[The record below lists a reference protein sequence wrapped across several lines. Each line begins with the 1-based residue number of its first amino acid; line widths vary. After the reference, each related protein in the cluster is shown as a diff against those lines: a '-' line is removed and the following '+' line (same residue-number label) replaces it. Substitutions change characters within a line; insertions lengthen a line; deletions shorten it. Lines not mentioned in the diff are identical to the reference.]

1 MRALLITLTVVEIVV
16 FLGAVVVYLVAIA
29 RSLLRTAG
37 NLGKVSFG
45 VRAIETQTAPI
56 GPSVTRINAQLATIS
71 AALGGV
77 ADLAEQRAQGRG

>member
-56 GPSVTRINAQLATIS
+56 GPSVTRINTQLATIS